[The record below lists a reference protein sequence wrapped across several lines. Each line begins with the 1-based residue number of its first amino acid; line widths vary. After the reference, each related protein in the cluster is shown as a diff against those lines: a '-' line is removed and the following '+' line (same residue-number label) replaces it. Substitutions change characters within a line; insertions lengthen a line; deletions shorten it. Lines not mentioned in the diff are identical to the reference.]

1 MKNGNGRCPT
11 CNRAFPKPKAAKGR
25 FHISMFSVERLQQ
38 SIDVLSRAMVRFP
51 ELRAA
56 CKAEQLRLRGVIA
69 RKKLDTLAKA
79 A

>member
-1 MKNGNGRCPT
+1 
-11 CNRAFPKPKAAKGR
+11 
-25 FHISMFSVERLQQ
+25 MFSVERLQQ